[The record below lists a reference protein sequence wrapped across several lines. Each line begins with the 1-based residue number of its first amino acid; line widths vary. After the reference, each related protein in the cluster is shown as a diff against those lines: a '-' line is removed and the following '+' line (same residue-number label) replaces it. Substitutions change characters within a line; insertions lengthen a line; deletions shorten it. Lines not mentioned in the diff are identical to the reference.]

1 MRELLLGCG
10 RSRAKR
16 MALGELTWSELTT
29 IDYYPECQPDIVWDL
44 NDTPWPFDDNTFDEV
59 HAYEVLEH
67 LGRQGDFIAFFAH
80 FTEIWRIL
88 KPGGHLFATTPAL
101 TSPWLWGDPGH
112 TRTISLESL
121 TFLNQD
127 EYARQVEVMTEYR
140 HVYRG
145 DLRLVMAR
153 TEGDTFAFMLQA
165 HK

>member
-16 MALGELTWSELTT
+16 MSFTEPAWSDVTT
-29 IDYYPECQPDIVWDL
+29 VDYYPECQPDVVWDL

-67 LGRQGDFIAFFAH
+67 LGRQGDFIAFFET
-80 FTEIWRIL
+80 FIEIWRVL
-88 KPGGHLFATTPAL
+88 KSGGHLFATVPAL
-101 TSPWLWGDPGH
+101 TSPWAWGDPGH
-112 TRTISLESL
+112 TRVISLESL

-140 HVYRG
+140 HVYHG
-145 DLRLVMAR
+145 DLRPVMA
-153 TEGDTFAFMLQA
+153 EVKGDTFAFVLQA